1 MTLDESIEELER
13 RKSMDHR
20 TDAYELRVAW
30 SEEDDSFVARVTE
43 FPSLAAHGA
52 TEAEAL
58 EQIRFVLGAVIE
70 ELEAEGAA
78 IPLPLGAREYS
89 GRFNV
94 RVPKSLHRDL
104 VMEAERQG
112 VSLNSL
118 VMTKLA
124 R

>member
-1 MTLDESIEELER
+1 
-13 RKSMDHR
+13 MDHR
-20 TDAYELRVAW
+20 IDAYELRVAW
-30 SEEDDSFVARVTE
+30 SEEDEAFVARVTE
-43 FPSLAAHGA
+43 FPSLSAHGD
-52 TEAEAL
+52 TKGEAL
-58 EQIRFVLGAVIE
+58 EEMRFVLGAVIE
-70 ELEAEGAA
+70 ELEGEGA
-78 IPLPLGAREYS
+78 PVSPPLGARDYS

-94 RVPKSLHRDL
+94 RVPKGLHREL